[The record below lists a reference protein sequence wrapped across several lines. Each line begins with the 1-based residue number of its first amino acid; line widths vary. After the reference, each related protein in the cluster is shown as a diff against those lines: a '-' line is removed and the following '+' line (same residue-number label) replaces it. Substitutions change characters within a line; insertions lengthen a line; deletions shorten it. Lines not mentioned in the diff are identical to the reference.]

1 MASGEQVMY
10 LVVFYVNAKT
20 EVRVM
25 ALCSCKNTVCVRCRL
40 KQDMKRFMYVL
51 SYGLGSLAMYVCL
64 EGSFSSWCYKRGK
77 VRNFY
82 CILFYLNRA
91 YEAWFVKCLV
101 PSWHHNL
108 LPDCVDNSTQVEFAI
123 SNS

>member
-25 ALCSCKNTVCVRCRL
+25 ALCSCKNTVCVSCHL

-51 SYGLGSLAMYVCL
+51 SYGLGSLATYVCL
-64 EGSFSSWCYKRGK
+64 EGSFFLMVIQEGK
-77 VRNFY
+77 
-82 CILFYLNRA
+82 
-91 YEAWFVKCLV
+91 
-101 PSWHHNL
+101 S
-108 LPDCVDNSTQVEFAI
+108 
-123 SNS
+123 